1 MPWLEAPD
9 YLVARLVV
17 ARVIGAIYAIAFLVA
32 LRQFAP
38 LLGERGLLP
47 VREFVSSVSCRAA
60 PSLFQFR
67 YSDRLLRAVA
77 WTGIALSVA
86 VVVGIPDG
94 GPITLGMGVWPT
106 LWMLSPSIVNVGQT
120 FYSFGWETLLL
131 EAGFL
136 AIFLGPARITP
147 ALPLIYLV
155 RWLVFRLEFG
165 AGLIKMR
172 GDRCWRDLTCLDHH
186 HQTQPMPN
194 PLSWYFHHLPK
205 RLHRIEGL

>member
-47 VREFVSSVSCRAA
+47 VREFVSYVPFRAA

-86 VVVGIPDG
+86 VVLGIPDG
-94 GPITLGMGVWPT
+94 WPIPLEMGVWLT
-106 LWMLSPSIVNVGQT
+106 LSALYLSIV
-120 FYSFGWETLLL
+120 
-131 EAGFL
+131 
-136 AIFLGPARITP
+136 
-147 ALPLIYLV
+147 
-155 RWLVFRLEFG
+155 
-165 AGLIKMR
+165 
-172 GDRCWRDLTCLDHH
+172 H
-186 HQTQPMPN
+186 
-194 PLSWYFHHLPK
+194 
-205 RLHRIEGL
+205 